1 MKKATC
7 KSKPIYS
14 TRNRTPRLQITF
26 PAIGRTE
33 QHFREECNINNI
45 LAKYQ
50 KTGAITH
57 FAKHSPTYGDYPAID
72 YREAIELVR
81 EAESS
86 FNELP
91 SSIRKEF
98 DNDPASFLNFVQ
110 NPANKSRMDELG
122 LTNTRPK
129 GVSEK
134 AFTKAVKDAESV
146 AEPSEQTKNQ

>member
-1 MKKATC
+1 M
-7 KSKPIYS
+7 
-14 TRNRTPRLQITF
+14 
-26 PAIGRTE
+26 GRTE
-33 QHFREECNINNI
+33 QHFREECNINTI

-57 FAKHSPTYGDYPAID
+57 FAKHSPNYGDFPAID

-81 EAESS
+81 EAQSS

-91 SSIRKEF
+91 SHVRREF

-110 NPANKSRMDELG
+110 NPANRSRMDELG
-122 LTNTRPK
+122 LTNSRPA

-134 AFTKAVKDAESV
+134 AFKQALNDAESV
-146 AEPSEQTKNQ
+146 AEPSGQTKNQ